1 MSLKKSRFST
11 RLTHSGRHPFEHFGA
26 VNPPVYHASTILA
39 PSMQER
45 RRRRTEPASE
55 NAPKTY
61 SDGRRGTPTSAAFEE
76 AVADIYAADGAVAVS
91 SGLAAIACALQAVVK
106 SGDHILV
113 ADTVYRPTRNYCD
126 GYLAAMGVTTT
137 YYNPRLGAEI
147 AALITDQTKA
157 VFVESPGSLTF
168 EIMDIPAIAAAA
180 HEKDIPVIMDNT
192 WASAMFFKPFEKGVD
207 IVVEAVTKYICG
219 HSDVMMGVMV
229 ANEPHLQKVR
239 AMSQM
244 QGQCCGPD
252 DLYMAQRGLRTMA
265 VRMKQNEANALALA
279 GWLESR
285 PEVAEVRHP
294 GLSSHPDHALWQR
307 DFSGASGL
315 FAMVLKDFPSVAVE
329 AFVDGLSYYGLGA
342 SWGGYESLILPDDP
356 SPVRSATQWQ
366 ASGQLLRIHAGLEDI
381 EDLQNDLERG
391 FDRLNALAESPIS

>member
-1 MSLKKSRFST
+1 
-11 RLTHSGRHPFEHFGA
+11 
-26 VNPPVYHASTILA
+26 
-39 PSMQER
+39 
-45 RRRRTEPASE
+45 
-55 NAPKTY
+55 
-61 SDGRRGTPTSAAFEE
+61 
-76 AVADIYAADGAVAVS
+76 
-91 SGLAAIACALQAVVK
+91 
-106 SGDHILV
+106 
-113 ADTVYRPTRNYCD
+113 
-126 GYLAAMGVTTT
+126 MGVTTT

-285 PEVAEVRHP
+285 LEVAEVRHP

-356 SPVRSATQWQ
+356 SPVRSATRWQ